1 MPKKV
6 QFVPTKPM
14 TIRPLD
20 ILDLPLI
27 ARYRNDALTLD
38 STRALTRGH
47 PLGAAGL
54 LAYVNPA
61 RHMYAAVA
69 NGSKAVLLGGVIHTR
84 EDSFARLLFLAP
96 ASNLNHA
103 ALPELVE
110 HLVVQAGEWGAFH
123 VIAEIDET
131 NNAFPALRQTGFS
144 VYAWQRMWDVSK
156 VHPGNTKKSWTRA
169 RSVNR
174 PALQSLY
181 HQIVPQLMHPVEPLS
196 KNARGLICDGEVKCY
211 VSLSSGVRGI
221 VLTPIIHP
229 EATDVDD
236 KLASLLNCIP
246 DRRDRPV
253 YLSVRSYQAWL
264 EPALEDLGAKAAPRQ
279 AVMVKHLAR
288 LLKEKQTAPAVPS
301 GVSVQPSR
309 VSRLQLKDHE

>member
-1 MPKKV
+1 MP
-6 QFVPTKPM
+6 
-14 TIRPLD
+14 IRSLD

-47 PLGAAGL
+47 PLSAAGM

-61 RHMYAAVA
+61 RHLYSAVA
-69 NGSKAVLLGGVIHTR
+69 NGEGETLLGGVIHSHG
-84 EDSFARLLFLAP
+84 ESFAKLLYLAP
-96 ASNLNHA
+96 ASNLDHA

-110 HLVVQAGEWGAFH
+110 HLVVQGGEWGAFH

-131 NNAFPALRQTGFS
+131 SDAFPALRQVGFS
-144 VYAWQRMWDVSK
+144 VYAWQRMWDVSELK
-156 VHPGNTKKSWTRA
+156 TDSNIPKGWTRA

-174 PALQSLY
+174 PSLQSLY
-181 HQIVPQLMHPVEPLS
+181 HQIVPQLMQPVEPLS
-196 KNARGLICDGEVKCY
+196 KSARGLICDGDVKCY
-211 VSLSSGVRGI
+211 VSLASGARGI
-221 VLTPIIHP
+221 VLTPLIHP
-229 EATDVDD
+229 EATNVDM
-236 KLASLLNCIP
+236 KLSSLLNCVP
-246 DRRDRPV
+246 DRRGRPV
-253 YLSVRSYQAWL
+253 YLCVRSYQAWL
-264 EPALEDLGAKAAPRQ
+264 EPALEDLGAKSAPRQ

-288 LLKEKQTAPAVPS
+288 HIKEPQTAPVVPS

>member
-1 MPKKV
+1 MS
-6 QFVPTKPM
+6 
-14 TIRPLD
+14 IRSLD

-69 NGSKAVLLGGVIHTR
+69 NGSQASLIGGVIHSR
-84 EDSFARLLFLAP
+84 GEAYAKLLYLAP
-96 ASNLNHA
+96 ASQLEHT
-103 ALPELVE
+103 ALPGLVE
-110 HLVVQAGEWGAFH
+110 HLVAQVGTWGAFH
-123 VIAEIDET
+123 VIAELDET
-131 NNAFPALRQTGFS
+131 SDAFPALRQAGFS
-144 VYAWQRMWDVSK
+144 VYAWQRMWDVSELQGDSNNSK
-156 VHPGNTKKSWTRA
+156 GWVRA

-196 KNARGLICDGEVKCY
+196 KNARGLICNGDVKCF
-211 VSLSSGVRGI
+211 VSLASGAQGI
-221 VLTPIIHP
+221 VLTPLIHP
-229 EATDVDD
+229 EVTDVDA
-236 KLASLLNCIP
+236 KLASLLNCVP
-246 DRRDRPV
+246 DRRGRPV
-253 YLSVRSYQAWL
+253 YLCVRSYQAWL
-264 EPALEDLGAKAAPRQ
+264 EPALADLGAKSAPRQ

-288 LLKEKQTAPAVPS
+288 LIKDEQTAPAVPS

-309 VSRLQLKDHE
+309 VSRLQLKDND

>member
-1 MPKKV
+1 MP
-6 QFVPTKPM
+6 
-14 TIRPLD
+14 IRSLD

-69 NGSKAVLLGGVIHTR
+69 NGSKASLIGGVIHSRGETY
-84 EDSFARLLFLAP
+84 ARLLYLAP
-96 ASNLNHA
+96 ASRLDHA
-103 ALPELVE
+103 ALPGLVE
-110 HLVVQAGEWGAFH
+110 HLVSQAGEWGAFH
-123 VIAEIDET
+123 VIAELDET
-131 NNAFPALRQTGFS
+131 SDAFLALRQAGFS
-144 VYAWQRMWDVSK
+144 VYAWQRMWDVSELQGAFD
-156 VHPGNTKKSWTRA
+156 VSNGWIRA
-169 RSVNR
+169 RSANR

-196 KNARGLICDGEVKCY
+196 KSTRGLICDGDVKCY
-211 VSLSSGVRGI
+211 VSLSSGAQGI
-221 VLTPIIHP
+221 VLTPLIHP
-229 EATDVDD
+229 EVTDVDV

-246 DRRDRPV
+246 DRRGRPV
-253 YLSVRSYQAWL
+253 YLCVRSYQAWL
-264 EPALEDLGAKAAPRQ
+264 EPALEDLGAQAAPRQ

-288 LLKEKQTAPAVPS
+288 LINDAQTVPAVPS

-309 VSRLQLKDHE
+309 VSRLQLKDRK

>member
-1 MPKKV
+1 
-6 QFVPTKPM
+6 M
-14 TIRPLD
+14 TIRALD

-61 RHMYAAVA
+61 KQMYAAVV
-69 NGSKAVLLGGVIHTR
+69 NGNQASLMGGVIHSR
-84 EDSFARLLFLAP
+84 GEAYAKLLYLAP
-96 ASNLNHA
+96 ASRLDHD
-103 ALPELVE
+103 ALPELIE
-110 HLVVQAGEWGAFH
+110 HLVFQVGDWGAFH

-131 NNAFPALRQTGFS
+131 SDAFPALRQAGFS
-144 VYAWQRMWDVSK
+144 VYAWQRIWDLSELSAS
-156 VHPGNTKKSWTRA
+156 TEKKNWARA

-196 KNARGLICDGEVKCY
+196 RNAHGLICDGEVKCY
-211 VSLSSGVRGI
+211 VSLAAGAQGI
-221 VLTPIIHP
+221 VISPLIHP
-229 EATDVDD
+229 EATGVGE

-246 DRRDRPV
+246 NRRGRPI
-253 YLSVRSYQAWL
+253 YLCVRSYQAWL
-264 EPALEDLGAKAAPRQ
+264 EPALADLGAKSGPRQ

-288 LLKEKQTAPAVPS
+288 LIKDEQTVPAVPS